1 MNKRKLLLLIILLAV
16 FAQLRLVYFPNK
28 SKINSLNKLISAK
41 EKDRDELSA
50 LCMQYASKKNG
61 GSESSLKIAEN
72 NFSLFS
78 YAGKIIEKQNLE
90 RSISGIQPLSPAEKE
105 GYITERTRLSIKGI
119 TLKQLYDF
127 LYEIEVKEN
136 AVYVSDFRMRRDK
149 ENPAFLTAEI
159 ELAAVKTSSPD

>member
-1 MNKRKLLLLIILLAV
+1 MNKRKLFLLIVLLAV
-16 FAQLRLVYFPNK
+16 FAQLRLVYFPQK
-28 SKINSLNKLISAK
+28 KKISSLNRQISAK

-50 LCMQYASKKNG
+50 LCMEYASKKNG
-61 GSESSLKIAEN
+61 GGESSLKIAEN

-78 YAGKIIEKQNLE
+78 YAGKLIEKQNLE
-90 RSISGIQPLSPAEKE
+90 RSIAGIQPLSPAEKE
-105 GYITERTRLSIKGI
+105 GYITERTRLSVKGI

-136 AVYVSDFRMRRDK
+136 AVYISDFRMRRDK

-159 ELAAVKTSSPD
+159 ELAAIKTSSPD